1 MMFQQADYIAL
12 LPEIIVASGA
22 LFLLLKGVFARTE
35 TPTSS
40 HMHAVLA
47 LLGAQA
53 ALIFTWQDASVAP
66 FQALF
71 VNDSFAQVCRSL
83 VLVGTAI
90 ILVLAHHPERRVKSY
105 DMEFNVLMLLAAL
118 GMMIMVS
125 AANFLVLYLGMEL
138 QALCLYVLVAIRRAR
153 LRCVE
158 AGMKFFMLGGI
169 ASLLFLYGISVF
181 YGLSGSLSY
190 DVVAALTSDGG
201 QHAGVAL
208 RVATLLVLSALA
220 FKMTAAPF
228 HVWAPD
234 VYQGSSMRVLA
245 FIATVSKVVGVIV
258 FLRLLEI
265 PLRSQLAHLETFLF
279 ALAALSMT
287 VGSLAGLRQ
296 TDIKRLLAYSGISQ
310 MGFALIATVAWRG
323 YGFEAVFVYM
333 LIYFI
338 TMLGVF
344 ALLLSLARKQRQIS
358 LISDLAGLSTSHG
371 GYALALAIF
380 MFSLIGLPPFAGF
393 FAKLY
398 VFFAAIE
405 QGHVLLVVWAAL
417 MTVVAAGYY
426 LRIIKV
432 MYMDTPQ
439 EGALDGRIHIDNR
452 LIVFLTALFT
462 VLFVLAPRRFW
473 DVVLSLWPSAL
484 N

>member
-1 MMFQQADYIAL
+1 MFQRGDYIAL
-12 LPEIIVASGA
+12 LPEIIVAGGA
-22 LFLLLKGVFARTE
+22 LFLLLEGVFARAQSR
-35 TPTSS
+35 TSS

-47 LLGAQA
+47 LLGAQM
-53 ALIFTWQDASVAP
+53 ALILTWHDAAPAP
-66 FQALF
+66 FQGLF
-71 VNDSFAQVCRSL
+71 VNDAFAQVCRSL
-83 VLVGTAI
+83 VLLGTAI
-90 ILVLAHHPERRVKSY
+90 ILVLSHHPERRVKSY

-125 AANFLVLYLGMEL
+125 ASNFLVLYLGMEL

-153 LRCVE
+153 RRCVE

-190 DVVAALTSDGG
+190 DSVAGLKGDDG
-201 QHAGVAL
+201 QHLGVAL

-245 FIATVSKVVGVIV
+245 LIATVSKVVGVSV
-258 FLRLLEI
+258 FLRLLEL
-265 PLRSQLAHLETFLF
+265 PLRSQLPQLETFLVV
-279 ALAALSMT
+279 LAVLSMT

-296 TDIKRLLAYSGISQ
+296 THIKRLLAYSGISQ
-310 MGFALIATVAWRG
+310 IGFALIGTVGWRG
-323 YGFEAVFVYM
+323 YGFEAMFVYM

-344 ALLLSLARKQRQIS
+344 AILLSLARKQRQITR
-358 LISDLAGLSTSHG
+358 LSDLAGLSASHG
-371 GYALALAIF
+371 GYALALALF

-405 QGHVLLVVWAAL
+405 QGHVLLALWAAL

-432 MYMDTPQ
+432 MYMDTAR
-439 EGALDGRIHIDNR
+439 EGVLDGRIHIDNR
-452 LIVFLTALFT
+452 LVVFLVALFT
-462 VLFVLAPRRFW
+462 VLFVLAPRHFW
-473 DVVLSLWPSAL
+473 DFVLSLWPSAVG
-484 N
+484 